1 MDCWLCSSVCSDLLK
16 DGSSSN
22 NDACPSGVLCF
33 VFSVLEPYKSF
44 VKCRS
49 CCVKLTL
56 RSVSTIDPIFLIVL
70 GFVDSNEPIALQAIE
85 LISQIDFHS

>member
-1 MDCWLCSSVCSDLLK
+1 MVCWLCSSVCSESVK

-22 NDACPSGVLCF
+22 NDPCPSGALYLD
-33 VFSVLEPYKSF
+33 FSVFDPYKSL
-44 VKCRS
+44 VKWRS
-49 CCVKLTL
+49 WALTL